1 LKVII
6 LQTKKPDE
14 GEVNVKNQHHQ
25 TNNYTRNWDQA
36 GLNSLLNAM
45 QYTGDW
51 VGLMAGVVIIMVP
64 TTKVTTIKVPTILL
78 YTILSERMISGIT
91 MGFVKA

>member
-1 LKVII
+1 MII

-36 GLNSLLNAM
+36 GLNSLLNTM

-51 VGLMAGVVIIMVP
+51 VGLMAGVVIITVP
-64 TTKVTTIKVPTILL
+64 TTKVPTILL
-78 YTILSERMISGIT
+78 YTIVSERMISGLT